1 MNDMAERNPYLI
13 LGVDFGASREDAR
26 RYFAHAARRIR
37 RQGGLWS
44 REDLTW
50 ALHEIES
57 LDANPD
63 DTVSIFRVP
72 ADPTAFEPIGNGM
85 FQPEPVPLARRTQ
98 PAGEED
104 IAQLIDQA
112 AHSLVWT
119 ALAACG
125 RRTDATA
132 VVYHFREEEQNP

>member
-1 MNDMAERNPYLI
+1 MAERNPYLV
-13 LGVDFGASREDAR
+13 LGVDFGASRQDAR
-26 RYFAHAARRIR
+26 RHFAHAARRIR
-37 RQGGLWS
+37 KQGGLWS

-57 LDANPD
+57 LETNPA

-72 ADPTAFEPIGNGM
+72 ADPAAFDPVGDGLYR
-85 FQPEPVPLARRTQ
+85 PAPVPMGRRAAPTDE
-98 PAGEED
+98 AERSALVGH
-104 IAQLIDQA
+104 A

-125 RRTDATA
+125 RRMDASA
-132 VVYHFREEEQNP
+132 VVYRFREEDQRS